1 MRHLFVEQFNL
12 RNNSK
17 KFPTLLDLISY
28 CRNAELQQESLCLS
42 RGTGSQHALGPA
54 SATTFAS
61 LGSPASPVKTLSPG
75 METGTSLVTQV

>member
-1 MRHLFVEQFNL
+1 LRHLFVEQFNL

-61 LGSPASPVKTLSPG
+61 ASKRCRSLS
-75 METGTSLVTQV
+75 SL